1 MSCFSNAPWCT
12 YLPLAFLLHS
22 PLLINIAVMICAASK
37 AGPCH
42 PAPNGE
48 GGVSAVETA
57 VLHLNCL
64 LSSGQGQGS
73 RYTLFVPVPLPH
85 SVCLSLWRPP
95 FISPI
100 LNRVPLLVMFPISFF
115 VPRFG
120 GRLQMRHTSTTTV
133 RILCQR
139 LLMESSLISPH
150 QGIFQILAGTDNA
163 HNDKLRLRFK
173 YTG

>member
-1 MSCFSNAPWCT
+1 MT
-12 YLPLAFLLHS
+12 
-22 PLLINIAVMICAASK
+22 VMFPQNGIDLRSICAASK

-115 VPRFG
+115 VPTHFHHYSENTLSETFNGELIDKSTSRHFSNP
-120 GRLQMRHTSTTTV
+120 GRNR
-133 RILCQR
+133 
-139 LLMESSLISPH
+139 
-150 QGIFQILAGTDNA
+150 
-163 HNDKLRLRFK
+163 
-173 YTG
+173 